1 MNFYTY
7 LMMLSIGSALW
18 ACGGGTKNTGTEQEN
33 PAAKEEV
40 SKGIGEVKDIQ
51 LTDPLV
57 ADLVRSG
64 KKSYET
70 KCSGC
75 HKLNDERIVGPGW
88 AGVTNKRSP
97 EWIMNMIT
105 NVDVMLEED
114 EEAQKLLEECITRMP
129 NQKIAIDEA
138 RGILEYMR
146 KNDEDQLGS
155 KDGAAR

>member
-1 MNFYTY
+1 MILF
-7 LMMLSIGSALW
+7 IGSAFG
-18 ACGGGTKNTGTEQEN
+18 ACGGGTRNADAEQEA
-33 PAAKEEV
+33 PATKEEV
-40 SKGIGEVKDIQ
+40 SKGIGEVTDIR

-57 ADLVRSG
+57 ADLIRVG

-88 AGVTNKRSP
+88 AGITNKRSP

-129 NQKIAIDEA
+129 NQKISIDEA

-146 KNDEDQLGS
+146 KNDEDQIGS
-155 KDGAAR
+155 KDGAAL